1 VHFGARPYA
10 LWLDHWNKSK
20 KNDMEVFITRGKD
33 SIKTLRYLRTNNI
46 KSVLSN
52 YEDKIIRYLQHQ
64 LTNNVGMKQANIAK
78 LTQQKYSKHLS
89 QD

>member
-1 VHFGARPYA
+1 VEKKDLKKTNP
-10 LWLDHWNKSK
+10 K

-52 YEDKIIRYLQHQ
+52 YEDKIIRYS
-64 LTNNVGMKQANIAK
+64 TAP
-78 LTQQKYSKHLS
+78 T
-89 QD
+89 D